1 MWPNPQETVDMTAQQ
16 SEGMNTANKRV
27 AIHLSDNSVIW
38 WELLT
43 NMIVCYLTYSEQ
55 NFSTTE
61 GDFEKGEKIS
71 FLIEQLSVKK
81 AFDLLGYCTKSKSRK
96 RKC

>member
-1 MWPNPQETVDMTAQQ
+1 
-16 SEGMNTANKRV
+16 
-27 AIHLSDNSVIW
+27 
-38 WELLT
+38 
-43 NMIVCYLTYSEQ
+43 MIVCYLTYSEQ